1 MNSVNIAVVGIIVVF
16 ITLILITYLII
27 LYSRILGSKKSS
39 KTASSTPNPD
49 AAHDI
54 GAGAAHDMNANENY
68 INTKTDPKDNGSLKD
83 VPDEELVAAITA
95 AIQAAYAS
103 REVKTRIRVLS
114 FRRVSADT
122 PAWKFAAWRDQISQS
137 KH

>member
-1 MNSVNIAVVGIIVVF
+1 MNSVNITVIGIMIVF
-16 ITLILITYLII
+16 ITLILITCLII
-27 LYSRILGSKKSS
+27 LYSRILGLKKSS
-39 KTASSTPNPD
+39 KTASSTSNPD

-54 GAGAAHDMNANENY
+54 NVDASHDISADENY

-122 PAWKFAAWRDQISQS
+122 PAWKFAA
-137 KH
+137 

>member
-1 MNSVNIAVVGIIVVF
+1 MNSVNITVIGIMIVF
-16 ITLILITYLII
+16 ITLILITCLII
-27 LYSRILGSKKSS
+27 LYSRILNSRKSS
-39 KTASSTPNPD
+39 KAAFSASYPN

-54 GAGAAHDMNANENY
+54 SANENY

-83 VPDEELVAAITA
+83 VPDDELVAAITA

>member
-83 VPDEELVAAITA
+83 VHDEELVATITA
-95 AIQAAYAS
+95 AIQAAYTG
-103 REVKTRIRVLS
+103 REVKTRIRVRS

-122 PAWKFAAWRDQISQS
+122 PAWKFAAWRDQISQ
-137 KH
+137 H